1 MCEVHPVLAELLEVS
16 RERTWLSYEELN
28 NTLPDEMVD
37 PERLDELLVRID
49 RMGIELIDE
58 WEFRK
63 RCYRDAK
70 RRNGARAEVALVDR
84 ENGQAT
90 AQHALAGLAAPS

>member
-1 MCEVHPVLAELLEVS
+1 MIRDLHPVMQDLLELS
-16 RERTWLSYEELN
+16 RERGWLSYEELN

-63 RCYRDAK
+63 RCFREMK
-70 RRNGARAEVALVDR
+70 RRSSARATP
-84 ENGQAT
+84 GK
-90 AQHALAGLAAPS
+90 